1 MEKKKTLS
9 DEISEELKK
18 FQENGGVIQEIPI
31 GTTALKD
38 KGVSARVNRFKIG
51 DNFARFK

>member
-31 GTTALKD
+31 GASALRD
-38 KGVSARVNRFKIG
+38 KGVSTRVNRFKIG

>member
-18 FQENGGVIQEIPI
+18 FEENGGVIQENPI

-38 KGVSARVNRFKIG
+38 KGVSNRVNRFKIG

>member
-18 FQENGGVIQEIPI
+18 FQEKGGVIQEIPI
-31 GTTALKD
+31 GASALRD
-38 KGVSARVNRFKIG
+38 KGVSNRVNRFKIG
-51 DNFARFK
+51 ENFARFK